1 MKKLSVY
8 SFAVAAVLLLSACGQ
23 NKKTV
28 IPATLDEVKAEMDA
42 IVNAF
47 NEQVDAI
54 QTDVNLSDEDKGNKI
69 ETLYEDVI
77 KNYIATGRKH
87 LEAAPDSE
95 TAAYVIGELNN
106 VAEDAEMEE
115 LLGLLGDKAKAMEPV
130 ASILKVREV
139 RKTTAEGQKFMD
151 FEIVQDPENPETS
164 TVKFSDYI
172 GKGKYILVD
181 FWASWCGPCKREI
194 PNIKAVWEKYH
205 GEDFDVLS
213 VAVWDK
219 VEDTK
224 AAALEHGISWL
235 QIINAQ
241 KIPTDAYGIE
251 GIPQIILFGPDG
263 TILKRDLRGEAIE
276 AEVAKYVKAK

>member
-139 RKTTAEGQKFMD
+139 RKATAEGQMFTD

-194 PNIKAVWEKYH
+194 PNIKSVWDKYH

-276 AEVAKYVKAK
+276 AEVAKYIEAK